1 MQQLTLQFDGYA
13 DSRPV
18 IDAGTAKRCKKAE
31 DRSHVGNVVFPY
43 WEKIIPTLGI
53 KSALREAKSS
63 LILSAQAAF
72 CMAFGFGMMFLAALI
87 GG

>member
-18 IDAGTAKRCKKAE
+18 IDVGATKQ
-31 DRSHVGNVVFPY
+31 RSVKLNHLLPGWALLQQNPSAALQKVVSNVRLF
-43 WEKIIPTLGI
+43 
-53 KSALREAKSS
+53 
-63 LILSAQAAF
+63 AQATL
-72 CMAFGFGMMFLAALI
+72 CVLFGFGMMFLAAVI